1 MKIKNKAVYLM
12 SIISLLGGLTGCG
25 NNKSDGVEVIFW
37 HTFGKTIITE
47 LESHISEFED
57 YIQQTEGKKV
67 KVTLKYQGGYDDILR
82 KVRDGFSVGTTPTM
96 AIAYPDHVA
105 EYMQA
110 EKTPGQF
117 VVNLDNYMN
126 DPEYGF
132 GTEEK
137 MGDTAGKDDI
147 VADFLAEGQQYK
159 NSGTYSLP
167 LMKSTEIMFYNKTL
181 VQKVFS
187 YYNPSILGDQID
199 EFMSTMT
206 WSQFMDICKV
216 AVEHKSDISP
226 TLEEPFRYD
235 SDSNFFITQ
244 LSQSGYNF
252 LSTDESGNP
261 VLAFDSAEAKEVVRG
276 LKANYDEGLFT
287 TKGVEGTYGSDA
299 FTKGECIFTVGSS
312 GGAGYN
318 FPTGDSFEVGI
329 AKVPAISN
337 ENAKYITQGPTVT
350 LLRNSKLSDEK
361 NDEAVKYGWRFL
373 KYLLTPNV
381 NVSICI
387 NSEGY
392 IPVRESCYKTEDYN
406 TFLDSGIELS
416 RCASVVINQ
425 IDGHYITNPVFRGS
439 ATARNEAGGIL
450 TQVFLGNKTI
460 DAAFSDAVNQTR
472 LAM

>member
-1 MKIKNKAVYLM
+1 
-12 SIISLLGGLTGCG
+12 
-25 NNKSDGVEVIFW
+25 
-37 HTFGKTIITE
+37 
-47 LESHISEFED
+47 
-57 YIQQTEGKKV
+57 
-67 KVTLKYQGGYDDILR
+67 
-82 KVRDGFSVGTTPTM
+82 
-96 AIAYPDHVA
+96 
-105 EYMQA
+105 
-110 EKTPGQF
+110 
-117 VVNLDNYMN
+117 
-126 DPEYGF
+126 
-132 GTEEK
+132 

-318 FPTGDSFEVGI
+318 FPTGGSFEVGI

-337 ENAKYITQGPTVT
+337 EKAKYITQGPTVT

-361 NDEAVKYGWRFL
+361 NNEAVKYAG
-373 KYLLTPNV
+373 
-381 NVSICI
+381 
-387 NSEGY
+387 
-392 IPVRESCYKTEDYN
+392 
-406 TFLDSGIELS
+406 DS
-416 RCASVVINQ
+416 
-425 IDGHYITNPVFRGS
+425 
-439 ATARNEAGGIL
+439 
-450 TQVFLGNKTI
+450 
-460 DAAFSDAVNQTR
+460 
-472 LAM
+472 

>member
-1 MKIKNKAVYLM
+1 
-12 SIISLLGGLTGCG
+12 
-25 NNKSDGVEVIFW
+25 
-37 HTFGKTIITE
+37 
-47 LESHISEFED
+47 
-57 YIQQTEGKKV
+57 
-67 KVTLKYQGGYDDILR
+67 
-82 KVRDGFSVGTTPTM
+82 
-96 AIAYPDHVA
+96 
-105 EYMQA
+105 
-110 EKTPGQF
+110 
-117 VVNLDNYMN
+117 
-126 DPEYGF
+126 
-132 GTEEK
+132 
-137 MGDTAGKDDI
+137 
-147 VADFLAEGQQYK
+147 
-159 NSGTYSLP
+159 
-167 LMKSTEIMFYNKTL
+167 
-181 VQKVFS
+181 
-187 YYNPSILGDQID
+187 
-199 EFMSTMT
+199 
-206 WSQFMDICKV
+206 MDICKV
-216 AVEHKSDISP
+216 AVEHKADISP

-425 IDGHYITNPVFRGS
+425 IDGHYITNPVFKGS

>member
-1 MKIKNKAVYLM
+1 
-12 SIISLLGGLTGCG
+12 
-25 NNKSDGVEVIFW
+25 
-37 HTFGKTIITE
+37 
-47 LESHISEFED
+47 
-57 YIQQTEGKKV
+57 
-67 KVTLKYQGGYDDILR
+67 
-82 KVRDGFSVGTTPTM
+82 
-96 AIAYPDHVA
+96 
-105 EYMQA
+105 
-110 EKTPGQF
+110 
-117 VVNLDNYMN
+117 
-126 DPEYGF
+126 
-132 GTEEK
+132 

-216 AVEHKSDISP
+216 AVEHKADISP

-425 IDGHYITNPVFRGS
+425 IDGHYITNPVFKGS